1 LSLDKYYKRSYIRGI
16 VNASSLRE
24 SRLAAGLT
32 QVQLAKK
39 VGKSQ
44 GYVSLLEQ
52 GQRSPS
58 ASLVKRLARVLR
70 LPPTALPIEVGR
82 RGMDRGGSDKLAK
95 NLAALGYPGFAYLG
109 HSRTL
114 VNPAEVLL
122 RTLAVERVD
131 PRLIEATPWLLLC
144 FSDFDCDRT
153 VVLAR
158 TYNIQNRLGFVVALA
173 ISVAESNPAYSGRLS
188 ELNELSSAL
197 EPFRLA
203 REDDFGGQFKT
214 ERLRRWVRENR
225 SEAAEHWN
233 LLTDLGPQHL
243 AYSN

>member
-1 LSLDKYYKRSYIRGI
+1 M
-16 VNASSLRE
+16 NAPNLRK

-52 GQRSPS
+52 GQRRPS
-58 ASLVKRLARVLR
+58 ASLARRIARVLR
-70 LPPTALPIEVGR
+70 LPPTALPLEVGKR
-82 RGMDRGGSDKLAK
+82 DLDQGADDRVAK
-95 NLAALGYPGFAYLG
+95 NLATLGYPGFAYLG
-109 HSRTL
+109 QSRTV

-122 RTLAVERVD
+122 RTLAADRVD

-153 VVLAR
+153 VMLAR
-158 TYNIQNRLGFVVALA
+158 SYNIQNRLGFVVALA
-173 ISVAESNPAYSGRLS
+173 KSVAESDPAYSARLS
-188 ELNELSSAL
+188 ELNALSSAL

-203 REDDFGGQFKT
+203 REDDLGGQFKT
-214 ERLRRWVRENR
+214 ERLRRWVRDNR

-233 LLTDLGPQHL
+233 LLTDLRPQHL
-243 AYSN
+243 AYPN